1 MTAVGSPLATVQHLA
16 GRTALITGGSRGI
29 GAAVARRLA
38 RHGSGVA
45 VTWTSSPAAADELVA
60 DINGGGGRAVAIRA
74 DNGDAGQV
82 QAAVSRV
89 VEEFGGLDV
98 LVNNA
103 GIGMFAATERLSLDD
118 FDRMVAVNVR
128 GVFAAVQAAL
138 RHMGPGSR
146 IITTGS
152 VFADRNPFPEMAVYG
167 MTKAALAGLSR
178 GWARELA
185 PRGITVNVV
194 QPGAVDTETN
204 PAAGLAARTMLPAT
218 PVGRYGTADE
228 IAGLIAYLA
237 SPEAAFITGSTINA
251 DGGFTT

>member
-1 MTAVGSPLATVQHLA
+1 MTTTDDLNLA

-38 RHGSGVA
+38 RHGSSVA
-45 VTWTSSPAAADELVA
+45 VTYSSSSTAADEVIA
-60 DINGGGGRAVAIRA
+60 DIVGRGGRAVAIQA
-74 DNGDAGQV
+74 DSADARQV

-89 VEEFGGLDV
+89 VEEFGGVDV

-103 GIGMFAATERLSLDD
+103 GIGMFAATEQLSLDD

-128 GVFAAVQAAL
+128 GAFAAVQAAL

-152 VFADRNPFPEMAVYG
+152 VFADRNPFPEMAVYA

-178 GWARELA
+178 GLARELA
-185 PRGITVNVV
+185 PRNITVNVV
-194 QPGAVDTETN
+194 QPGAIDTETN
-204 PAAGLAARTMLPAT
+204 PADGHAARTMLPAT
-218 PVGRYGTADE
+218 PMGRYGTAEE

-251 DGGFTT
+251 DGGFAT